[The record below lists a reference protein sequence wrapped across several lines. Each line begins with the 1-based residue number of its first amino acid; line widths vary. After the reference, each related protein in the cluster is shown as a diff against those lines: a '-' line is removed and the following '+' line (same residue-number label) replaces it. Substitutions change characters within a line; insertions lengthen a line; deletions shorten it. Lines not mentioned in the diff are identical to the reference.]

1 MAGLMMASGQG
12 LPVMASPSKEALMTA
27 AALAQGLAPPE
38 AAASPAVIGTPA
50 EGVTTQNLPQSEP
63 QHLMPQ
69 QAVGGMAADP
79 GHDAAAVAWDG
90 VAAADG
96 QPQVL
101 CHSSSTDSLSCS
113 EQLSQGPEDDE
124 AAAAGQQAESRGE
137 LAAPPPAMAP
147 LLQQGQARHGAEPA
161 AAMGQAVL
169 PNKRKLAVAGEQLS
183 PASTPVA
190 GAEAERQAFPAPAL
204 PAQLPA
210 ATAGGTDG
218 GPAAKQRP
226 AARPVTEQAAAVH
239 AVGLA
244 TGAGQLQ
251 GRSPRWLRQP
261 ATEAAM
267 PSGMPAA
274 GGEQAGSAQAA
285 FGAAP
290 AAAAGGPVGQQPA
303 ALAPASMHHPA
314 LSHESRSWQQLDRSR
329 SASPASA
336 AVGGAAAPAVQA
348 ELSALPPLQTVRAS
362 AESQPAA
369 QQVAAGAAEAAA
381 VQRSED
387 EVEAAAIL
395 QALAAAAGSGSTALE
410 PISPLSPQRPA
421 PELSSLSSSRSA
433 LHAHLQ
439 PCGTAIEATAPT
451 WVTFHLPAAA
461 LGGE

>member
-1 MAGLMMASGQG
+1 
-12 LPVMASPSKEALMTA
+12 MTA

-38 AAASPAVIGTPA
+38 AAAPSAAIGTAAQAMPA
-50 EGVTTQNLPQSEP
+50 QQPPVPP
-63 QHLMPQ
+63 PPQ
-69 QAVGGMAADP
+69 QLQLQQQAGDITVGSGS
-79 GHDAAAVAWDG
+79 DAAAPAWNCVPAG
-90 VAAADG
+90 G
-96 QPQVL
+96 QPQAL
-101 CHSSSTDSLSCS
+101 CRSSSTDSLSCS

-124 AAAAGQQAESRGE
+124 AAAAGQQAESTGE
-137 LAAPPPAMAP
+137 MAAPSPAMAP
-147 LLQQGQARHGAEPA
+147 PMQQGQAPHAVEPVV
-161 AAMGQAVL
+161 AMLPAVL
-169 PNKRKLAVAGEQLS
+169 PSKRKLADVATEGLS
-183 PASTPVA
+183 PAATPVA
-190 GAEAERQAFPAPAL
+190 GTEAERQAFPAPAL

-261 ATEAAM
+261 ATAATM
-267 PSGMPAA
+267 PSSVPAA
-274 GGEQAGSAQAA
+274 GSEQAASAEAA
-285 FGAAP
+285 LAAAP
-290 AAAAGGPVGQQPA
+290 AGAARKLARQQRASLVPA
-303 ALAPASMHHPA
+303 PLHHPA
-314 LSHESRSWQQLDRSR
+314 LSHESRSWQQLDWSR

-362 AESQPAA
+362 SEAQPAA
-369 QQVAAGAAEAAA
+369 QRVAASAAEAAA